1 MKHIVLT
8 GGIGSGKSYVCSLLK
23 EHGIE
28 VYDCDK
34 AAKRIM
40 RTSPEVISSLKELV
54 GNDVYTSEGMLNK
67 ARMAEFILK
76 SDDNAAAVNSIV
88 HPAVGRDFMS
98 SGMQWMECAILFE
111 SGFDRYADVI
121 ICVTAPEEVRVAR
134 IMKRD
139 GITREKALQWINCQ
153 MSQQEVLSRSTYEI
167 INDGTS
173 DLTKQIE
180 EILNKL

>member
-8 GGIGSGKSYVCSLLK
+8 GGIGSGKSYVCSMLK
-23 EHGIE
+23 KRGIE
-28 VYDCDK
+28 VYDCDD

-40 RTSPEVISSLKELV
+40 RTSPEVIGALKKLV
-54 GNDVYTSEGMLNK
+54 GDDVYDADGKLNK

-76 SDDNAAAVNSIV
+76 SDGNAAAVNAIV
-88 HPAVGRDFMS
+88 HPAVGKDFMS

-121 ICVTAPEEVRVAR
+121 ICVTAPEDIRVER

-139 GITREKALQWINCQ
+139 GITREKALQWIRCQ
-153 MSQQEVLSRSTYEI
+153 MSQQEVRRRSTYEI
-167 INDGTS
+167 INDGS
-173 DLTKQIE
+173 ADIEKQIE
-180 EILNKL
+180 NILNKI

>member
-23 EHGIE
+23 KRGIT
-28 VYDCDK
+28 VYDCDD

-40 RTSPEVISSLKELV
+40 RTSSEVITALKHLV
-54 GNDVYTSEGMLNK
+54 GDDVYTSDGTLNK
-67 ARMAEFILK
+67 ACMAAFILK
-76 SDDNAAAVNSIV
+76 SEDNAAAVNAIV
-88 HPAVGRDFMS
+88 HPAVGNDFIV

-121 ICVTAPEEVRVAR
+121 ICVTAPEEVRVER

-139 GITREKALQWINCQ
+139 GITREKALQWIGCQ
-153 MSQQEVLSRSTYEI
+153 MSQHEVVSRSTYEI
-167 INDGTS
+167 VNDGTT
-173 DLTKQIE
+173 DIEKQIE
-180 EILNKL
+180 DILNKL